1 MSFLL
6 GLYSQSAPTFLFRS
20 QLSARTERD
29 QSEVTRLEQEMVAE
43 TRAQETEVADITAS
57 YQRLEKVVV
66 AHLQGLNK
74 ALQGDLNQ
82 QQQNQNQPTYLEQ
95 HMDDSMLSCSFN
107 DENMF
112 NSMRPSNVV

>member
-1 MSFLL
+1 MIFYLHAIF
-6 GLYSQSAPTFLFRS
+6 YVNVTT

-74 ALQGDLNQ
+74 ALQGDLSQLQ
-82 QQQNQNQPTYLEQ
+82 QQTQAQAQPTYLEQ

>member
-1 MSFLL
+1 
-6 GLYSQSAPTFLFRS
+6 
-20 QLSARTERD
+20 
-29 QSEVTRLEQEMVAE
+29 MVAE

-74 ALQGDLNQ
+74 ALQGDLTQ
-82 QQQNQNQPTYLEQ
+82 QQQQQQTQPTYLEQ

>member
-1 MSFLL
+1 
-6 GLYSQSAPTFLFRS
+6 
-20 QLSARTERD
+20 
-29 QSEVTRLEQEMVAE
+29 MVAE

-74 ALQGDLNQ
+74 ALQGDLIQ
-82 QQQNQNQPTYLEQ
+82 QQQTQPTYLEQ

>member
-1 MSFLL
+1 M
-6 GLYSQSAPTFLFRS
+6 TT

-74 ALQGDLNQ
+74 ALQGDLSQLQ
-82 QQQNQNQPTYLEQ
+82 QQQTQAQAQAQPTYLEQ